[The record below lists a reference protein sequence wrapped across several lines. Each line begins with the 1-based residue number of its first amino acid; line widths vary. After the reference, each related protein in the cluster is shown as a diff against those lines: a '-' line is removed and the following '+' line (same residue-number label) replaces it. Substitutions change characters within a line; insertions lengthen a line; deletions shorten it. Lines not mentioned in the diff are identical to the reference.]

1 MSDAGSWR
9 TVVGIG
15 LIWPTILGLGI
26 LTMPESPRWLAKK
39 GRIEEARI
47 SIARSRGIPLE
58 EAESNK
64 MIHREIEDMQS
75 ALEYEREVQASF
87 WTFYR
92 YLTLIIR
99 MPLPFSHLT
108 IHSRPS
114 SPPMYLALFVSRLL
128 MVSTMC
134 HCGFI

>member
-39 GRIEEARI
+39 GRLEEARR

-58 EAESNK
+58 EAEHNK

-87 WTFYR
+87 WTCFTFKDKMLYR
-92 YLTLIIR
+92 T
-99 MPLPFSHLT
+99 
-108 IHSRPS
+108 
-114 SPPMYLALFVSRLL
+114 LL
-128 MVSTMC
+128 MMTLQMFQQLTGANYFFYVSLPC
-134 HCGFI
+134 PIYLRSPC